1 MKKEAVKLKYLIVK
15 LKYLMYFMAVYCVF
29 TVVQNLFEMKTLG
42 TEDFAFGGG
51 GGLLSWATFMI
62 IDITTELFGK
72 KHTMKMYTFAGLLNL
87 LIVGIAQVIIALP
100 GVYPDQNEAFRLIFS
115 NGIRTALA
123 SFMAFWV
130 GNYVNMVIMIKMKDK
145 AKNTKNTTGGTYK
158 VLFFVRAVV
167 STIFGQF
174 VDNALFATLAFA
186 PIGLSAFE
194 MTWRDILTSSLFG
207 TGMETLHE
215 TILVPVITIPLSLK
229 IQKRIDDA
237 AIEEI

>member
-1 MKKEAVKLKYLIVK
+1 MKKEAVK

-72 KHTMKMYTFAGLLNL
+72 KHTMKMYTFAGVLNL
-87 LIVGIAQVIIALP
+87 VIVGIAQIIIALP
-100 GVYPDQNEAFRLIFS
+100 GVYPDQNQAFELIFS

-123 SFMAFWV
+123 SFVAFWV
-130 GNYVNMVIMIKMKDK
+130 GNYVNMVIMIKLKEK
-145 AKNTKNTTGGTYK
+145 AKNTKGGKYK

-186 PIGLSAFE
+186 PIGLSVFE
-194 MTWRDILTSSLFG
+194 MTWKDIFTSSCFG
-207 TGMETLHE
+207 TFMETLHE

-229 IQKRIDDA
+229 IQKKIDEAGID
-237 AIEEI
+237 EV

>member
-1 MKKEAVKLKYLIVK
+1 MA
-15 LKYLMYFMAVYCVF
+15 YFMAVYCVF

-42 TEDFAFGGG
+42 TEAFAFGGG

-72 KHTMKMYTFAGLLNL
+72 KDTMKIYTFAGILNL
-87 LIVGIAQVIIALP
+87 FIVFVAQIIIALP

-123 SFMAFWV
+123 SFGAFWV
-130 GNYVNMVIMIKMKDK
+130 GNFVNMTIMIKMKEMCEAHDSK
-145 AKNTKNTTGGTYK
+145 
-158 VLFFVRAVV
+158 LLLFVRAVV

-194 MTWRDILTSSLFG
+194 MTWKAILTSSLFG
-207 TGMETLHE
+207 TFMETVNE
-215 TILVPVITIPLSLK
+215 SIFVPFITIPVITKLK
-229 IQKRIDDA
+229 KKFAED
-237 AIEEI
+237 

>member
-1 MKKEAVKLKYLIVK
+1 MKKEAVK

-87 LIVGIAQVIIALP
+87 LIVGIAQIIIALP

-145 AKNTKNTTGGTYK
+145 AKNTTGGTYK

-207 TGMETLHE
+207 TGMETVNE
-215 TILVPVITIPLSLK
+215 TILVPLITIPLSLK
-229 IQKRIDDA
+229 IQKRIDDSV
-237 AIEEI
+237 IEEI

>member
-1 MKKEAVKLKYLIVK
+1 MKKEAVK

-130 GNYVNMVIMIKMKDK
+130 GNYVNMIIMIKMKDK
-145 AKNTKNTTGGTYK
+145 AKNTTGGTYK

>member
-1 MKKEAVKLKYLIVK
+1 MKKEAVK

-87 LIVGIAQVIIALP
+87 LIVGIAQIIIALP

-123 SFMAFWV
+123 SFAAFWV
-130 GNYVNMVIMIKMKDK
+130 GNYVNMIIMIKMKDK
-145 AKNTKNTTGGTYK
+145 AKNTTGGKYK
-158 VLFFVRAVV
+158 VLFFIRAVV

-186 PIGLSAFE
+186 PVGLSAFE
-194 MTWRDILTSSLFG
+194 MTWKDIFTSSCFG
-207 TGMETLHE
+207 TFMETMHE
-215 TILVPVITIPLSLK
+215 TILVPLITIPLSLK
-229 IQKRIDDA
+229 IQKKIDEAGID
-237 AIEEI
+237 EV